1 MLCSEQVLDCGQHRD
16 RNSVVTAAP
25 TQRQRGRSGPAG
37 PLTAAGICQGEQ
49 RSPVVAGTVIERTG

>member
-16 RNSVVTAAP
+16 RNAVVMAAP
-25 TQRQRGRSGPAG
+25 AERQRGRCGPAG
-37 PLTAAGICQGEQ
+37 PLAAGSICQGEQ